1 MSLNEYF
8 DKTINVTLNGNSIN
22 IQGEEGYAQVSI
34 HIVSGTIVVTGAAG
48 LIIGGLPGESVNY
61 TTGMDITFG
70 SGISAVDDLTIDA
83 TAGVAVVVGVQTK
96 NAL

>member
-1 MSLNEYF
+1 MVVNDLF
-8 DKTINVTLNGNSIN
+8 DKTINITLSNASIN

-34 HIVSGTIVVTGAAG
+34 HIVSGNIVITGAAG
-48 LIIGGLPGESVNY
+48 LTIGGVAGQSVTY

-83 TAGVAVVVGVQTK
+83 SAGVVVIVGVK
-96 NAL
+96 VRNPN